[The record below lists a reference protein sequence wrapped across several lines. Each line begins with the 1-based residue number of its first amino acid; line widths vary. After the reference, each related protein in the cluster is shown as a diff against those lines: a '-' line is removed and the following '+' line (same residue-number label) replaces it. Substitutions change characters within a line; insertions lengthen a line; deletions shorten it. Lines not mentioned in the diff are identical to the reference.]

1 MSCPLHALTHVHAR
15 THTHTHVNSDVPG
28 DSKSME
34 RGLHPLCNKRW
45 TWARPDWP
53 GGEPCSR
60 LSRAQHEPARP
71 GATERPGR
79 DVCRTTPIPLQEPCP
94 SCQAGLTVPAPVLCW
109 HAPAPNPTQPLLRRG
124 SHTQGCRCPS
134 RARWGRSPPLTPRVQ
149 GLLRPGTWDLL
160 FPPLGHGTCG
170 PSCAL
175 KGCGQ
180 TGDPQACGLRLPALR
195 GPALQQVL
203 RCLLPP
209 SPSSQACLASAVQPF
224 THRAAQG
231 GRLRVGR
238 HSACRPRNFRLPFP
252 GQHIASV
259 WGSCRC

>member
-1 MSCPLHALTHVHAR
+1 MCAGPRPSRSRSPAAAARRASLCPPPSSA
-15 THTHTHVNSDVPG
+15 G
-28 DSKSME
+28 M
-34 RGLHPLCNKRW
+34 PL
-45 TWARPDWP
+45 PP
-53 GGEPCSR
+53 
-60 LSRAQHEPARP
+60 
-71 GATERPGR
+71 
-79 DVCRTTPIPLQEPCP
+79 TPH
-94 SCQAGLTVPAPVLCW
+94 S
-109 HAPAPNPTQPLLRRG
+109 PLLRRG

-259 WGSCRC
+259 WGSCGC